1 MKLRENSKTKHLYI
15 YDTKE
20 RELKFCSNFN
30 LKDIEI
36 RVKIARTDMFYKQ
49 IMIIFKQSMLS
60 SHAQIFD
67 IQQEGHKENH

>member
-1 MKLRENSKTKHLYI
+1 MKLRENSTTKHLYI

-30 LKDIEI
+30 LKDKEI

-49 IMIIFKQSMLS
+49 IMIIFK
-60 SHAQIFD
+60 
-67 IQQEGHKENH
+67 